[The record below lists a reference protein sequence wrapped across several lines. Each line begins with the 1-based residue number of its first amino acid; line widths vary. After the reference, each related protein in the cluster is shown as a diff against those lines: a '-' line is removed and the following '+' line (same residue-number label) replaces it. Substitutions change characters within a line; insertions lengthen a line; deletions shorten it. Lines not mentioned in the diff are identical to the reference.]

1 MQHRNFSPQFYFVT
15 FVTIKMT
22 AKFPASNQSNFSL
35 TCIIFV
41 VVLFFLQKLRSWILE
56 HCCTLFFMLLVNI
69 SRKISPVP
77 LDSLLPALGC
87 RVVSHRMGHGD
98 GPQLEKSLSLWAKV
112 GLKSIPFFT
121 IRGFLK
127 NYFALRFL
135 LKHSGFLEWKWTLA
149 WICFVLIWKNWV
161 KRAWPFYRRPASEL
175 LTLLVNKTKMWKS
188 KENLAAKFLTWK
200 IDMFSVLNETLNRER
215 ILWLKNK
222 TLGSI

>member
-35 TCIIFV
+35 TCFIFV
-41 VVLFFLQKLRSWILE
+41 VMFFFSSKIEILNFRTLLHSFLHATCKHFTKNFSLCLWI
-56 HCCTLFFMLLVNI
+56 
-69 SRKISPVP
+69 
-77 LDSLLPALGC
+77 LLPALGC

-127 NYFALRFL
+127 NYFALWVL
-135 LKHSGFLEWKWTLA
+135 LKNGGFWNGNGVFEVFILFT
-149 WICFVLIWKNWV
+149 WICFVLIWK
-161 KRAWPFYRRPASEL
+161 KLS
-175 LTLLVNKTKMWKS
+175 
-188 KENLAAKFLTWK
+188 
-200 IDMFSVLNETLNRER
+200 
-215 ILWLKNK
+215 
-222 TLGSI
+222 

>member
-127 NYFALRFL
+127 NYFALWVL
-135 LKHSGFLEWKWTLA
+135 LKNSGFWNGNWVFEVFILFA
-149 WICFVLIWKNWV
+149 WICLFCFDLKETESNGRARFFAGRRVNYWV
-161 KRAWPFYRRPASEL
+161 C
-175 LTLLVNKTKMWKS
+175 
-188 KENLAAKFLTWK
+188 
-200 IDMFSVLNETLNRER
+200 
-215 ILWLKNK
+215 
-222 TLGSI
+222 